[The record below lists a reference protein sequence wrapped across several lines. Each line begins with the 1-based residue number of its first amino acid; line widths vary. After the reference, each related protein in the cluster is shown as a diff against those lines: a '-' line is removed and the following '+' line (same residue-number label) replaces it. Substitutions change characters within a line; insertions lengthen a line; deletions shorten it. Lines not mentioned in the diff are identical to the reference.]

1 VSAPARKDEKG
12 WAGAGMVARRATV
25 GAGNVL
31 VLKCVSFE
39 PEAIR
44 VVRGVVRVERG
55 EHARGAGRRR
65 GARRRHRRG

>member
-1 VSAPARKDEKG
+1 MSAPARTDEKG
-12 WAGAGMVARRATV
+12 WVGAGMFARRATV

-31 VLKCVSFE
+31 VLKRVSVE

-44 VVRGVVRVERG
+44 VVRGVVRVERA

-65 GARRRHRRG
+65 SARRRHRLG